1 MRFILSEVLW
11 VLDALSPSEWQLI
24 RELPDIAS
32 GRTCHPTAKERLYPS
47 PLSEEVIADESTLTQ
62 VEDWDELIRPELE
75 EAFAQARFVVEE
87 DLKNCRILSV
97 EDFFHGDAF
106 PDEEETAGFAFD
118 FPELYRIEVPHEHT
132 EFWYS
137 TLNQARLLM
146 NEEYAI
152 AGSEERFIEMTPGM
166 PGYNEERMLL
176 IAQYELFSVVQSI
189 LVENVMGE

>member
-1 MRFILSEVLW
+1 MRFVLSDELW
-11 VLDALSPSEWQLI
+11 VLDALSPSEWQLL

-32 GRTCHPTAKERLYPS
+32 GRTCHPTARERLYPS
-47 PLSEEVIADESTLTQ
+47 PFAEEVIADESTLTQ
-62 VEDWDELIRPELE
+62 VEDWEELIRPELE
-75 EAFAQARFVVEE
+75 ESFAHARFTVER
-87 DLKNCRILSV
+87 DLKNCRLLSI
-97 EDFFHGDAF
+97 EDFFDGGSYS
-106 PDEEETAGFAFD
+106 DEEATAEFEFD
-118 FPELYRIEVPHEHT
+118 FPELYRIEVPLDHT

-146 NEEYAI
+146 NEEYDI
-152 AGSEERFIEMTPGM
+152 AGAEERFLAMSPGM

>member
-1 MRFILSEVLW
+1 MRFILSDDLW

-24 RELPDIAS
+24 RELPEVAS
-32 GRTCHPTAKERLYPS
+32 GRHYHPAAKDRLYPS
-47 PLSEEVIADESTLTQ
+47 PLAEEVIADESTLTQ

-75 EAFAQARFVVEE
+75 EAFAQARFTVEE
-87 DLKNCRILSV
+87 DLKKCRILSI
-97 EDFFHGDAF
+97 EDFFNGDSAS
-106 PDEEETAGFAFD
+106 DEEGAAEFEFD
-118 FPELYRIEVPHEHT
+118 FPELYRIEVPLEHT

-146 NEEYAI
+146 NEEYDI
-152 AGSEERFIEMTPGM
+152 AGAEERFVAMSPGM

-189 LVENVMGE
+189 LVENVMGD